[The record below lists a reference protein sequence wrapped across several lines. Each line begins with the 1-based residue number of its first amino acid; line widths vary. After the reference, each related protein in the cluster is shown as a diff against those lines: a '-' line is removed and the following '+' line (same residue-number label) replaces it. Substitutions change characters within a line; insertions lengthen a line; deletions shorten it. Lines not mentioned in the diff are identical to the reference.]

1 MNGNQKNAYYRNV
14 QKGPYIPF
22 LTYVMLTFSLHL
34 SDIAEIAG
42 MNYSTL
48 RNGFRDTSRIS
59 LDKLEAIKQSLISYI
74 DTNLNKD
81 SRYKAYCIVRDAM
94 ENKERE

>member
-1 MNGNQKNAYYRNV
+1 MNGNQKNAYYRKV
-14 QKGPYIPF
+14 HKGQYIPF
-22 LTYVMLTFSLHL
+22 LTYVMLTFSLSI

-48 RNGFRDTSRIS
+48 RNGFRDNSRIS
-59 LDKLEAIKQSLISYI
+59 LEKLEAVKQSLISHI
-74 DTNLNKD
+74 DNKLNND

-94 ENKERE
+94 ENQQ

>member
-14 QKGPYIPF
+14 QKGQYIPF

-42 MNYSTL
+42 MNYSTV

-59 LDKLEAIKQSLISYI
+59 LARLEVIKESIIEYI

-94 ENKERE
+94 ENKE